1 MSTEFFQK
9 KHRKATK
16 IGSWKKPKSFRGRK
30 KTKIKEK
37 KMVVNKLKIFQ
48 KKKKI
53 KGISMIVSTVKIFL
67 KKKNKVITFFPRL
80 FFLVY
85 GLVLKIKKVSFY

>member
-37 KMVVNKLKIFQ
+37 KNGREQIKNFSKEEKDKGHQYDREHCKNLSEEKKQSYYIF
-48 KKKKI
+48 
-53 KGISMIVSTVKIFL
+53 S
-67 KKKNKVITFFPRL
+67 KVIFSSVWISP
-80 FFLVY
+80 
-85 GLVLKIKKVSFY
+85 